1 MSVAIVSF
9 VSSADNLQFDRL
21 RSRGD
26 VVDNDEKAS
35 IAESATALSPSSHP
49 SLTAITPKS
58 SIKADAEETPDDFI
72 AGGVLCRV
80 IDKNNKKAGVLKA
93 TSISSSSTDYF
104 NVVMRSPGWSYQLG
118 TENIG
123 ALTVNIM
130 GDIMGEDHLIAA
142 MGHGWFWDDYRLKF
156 GSTTNNSNRPYALL
170 NFYLELIHNANWII
184 AADVDNKSKG
194 ESYAMRAYAYF
205 NLAQLYQQTYDG
217 NQDKPC
223 VPLYLSTDFS
233 AEFQRSKLATV
244 AEVYQQIDSDL
255 DAAISLLADYKA
267 LNYET
272 ENNTYVEHINYYIAN
287 GIKARVS
294 LVKHDFATAEL
305 AAAEALKMPGLTLAN
320 SVAEITPLNSI
331 RQPGILWGE
340 YISPEE
346 HANYASF
353 YSHMDA
359 DYSGHYAASAHKC
372 ISTGLYKLIPATDA
386 RRSSWWE
393 NGNSSRAYN
402 QIKYRGVYSENPQ
415 YDYIYMRAEEMILIM
430 AEAQCALGRYSDAR
444 TTITRLVEKRDSEYG
459 TTLSAM
465 TDSKEYN
472 SDTNASPATLMDYIL
487 LQRRIELWGENP
499 RIFDLQRL
507 HLGYNRNYSNSNHPI
522 KLEDKNTSAG
532 SELFIIPLPAENVW
546 AAFHAGNTPD
556 YLLSDN
562 ANVIPETVS
571 HNGVD
576 YVVTE
581 ILEGAYD
588 GLSASKVNVPK
599 TIDSIDKYAF
609 CGLSGVEEFTVD
621 ANNNNYTTSNGVLFS
636 KDGSQLIRYPDK
648 KADVTYSVPSTVKS
662 ISEYAFEG
670 AENLKQVILHE
681 GLENV
686 GGASFYNC
694 KQLESVNIPSSINI
708 INAAMFYGCER
719 LTSVDIPN
727 SITEIGRVAFYGCS
741 GLTSID
747 IPDSV
752 TLIGRNAFFNTVW
765 FDNQP
770 DGLVYAGLVAYQY
783 KGTMPSNTAINIKD
797 GTASISPF
805 CFSDC
810 SGLTSI
816 DIPNS
821 VTSIGMSAF
830 QSCSGLTSVTIPNSV
845 TSIGMSAFNGCSGLT
860 SIEISNSIAS
870 IESNTFTGCSGLT
883 SVTIPNSVT
892 SIGRAAFGNCTGLT
906 SMTIPN
912 SVTSIGDYAFYN
924 CSGLTDV
931 WNYSK
936 SPQAIADNTF
946 SVFNKLHVP
955 KSAVGAY
962 TATDVW
968 KNFEVIG
975 FDPYGETLTFDKDAP
990 THDAVVIGFD
1000 NSTPDVIIPETIT
1013 VDGVEYEVT
1022 GVADEAFRNCDNLKS
1037 VEIPATVREVGES
1050 AFRGCSSL
1058 ERVVLPDL
1066 SAPAATLKHLS
1077 TKAASTNLLI
1087 IGDYAF
1093 ADCSALNEVRNNSL
1107 APQAVNE
1114 TVFSGV
1120 DVSNCKLYV
1129 PEQSMNLY
1137 KEAAIWKDFI
1147 IEGFVGVEDIFIDRP
1162 SIEKTVVGYYD
1173 LRGIRH
1179 DEPVRGQINIVLF
1192 SDGTAKKVI
1201 VK

>member
-1 MSVAIVSF
+1 MSVAIVPF

-21 RSRGD
+21 CSRGD
-26 VVDNDEKAS
+26 VVNNDEKAS
-35 IAESATALSPSSHP
+35 IAESTTVLPSSSHP
-49 SLTAITPKS
+49 SLTAITPKAS
-58 SIKADAEETPDDFI
+58 VKADAEETPEDFI

-80 IDKNNKKAGVLKA
+80 IDKNNKKVGVLKA

-104 NVVMRSPGWSYQLG
+104 NTVMHSTGWSSSHSP
-118 TENIG
+118 ENIG

-130 GDIMGEDHLIAA
+130 GDLMGEDFLISKQ
-142 MGHGWFWDDYRLKF
+142 GHGWFWEDYRLQNV
-156 GSTTNNSNRPYALL
+156 GTTNNSDRPYALL
-170 NFYLELIHNANWII
+170 NFYLELINDANWII

-194 ESYAMRAYAYF
+194 ESYAIRAYAYF

-255 DAAISLLADYKA
+255 DTAISLLAEYKV

-287 GIKARVS
+287 GIKARVA

-346 HANYASF
+346 HTNYASF

-393 NGNSSRAYN
+393 NGNSTRRYN
-402 QIKYRGVYSENPQ
+402 QIKYRGVYGDNPQ

-430 AEAQCALGRYSDAR
+430 AEAQCALERYSDAR
-444 TTITRLVEKRDSEYG
+444 ATITRLVEKRDSEYG

-465 TDSKEYN
+465 TDCKEYN
-472 SDTNASPATLMDYIL
+472 SDTNASPVTLMDYIL

-499 RIFDLQRL
+499 RIYDLQRL

-522 KLEDKNTSAG
+522 KLVDKNTSAG

-546 AAFHAGNTPD
+546 AAFQAGNTPD
-556 YLLSDN
+556 YLFGDN

-571 HNGVD
+571 HNGAD
-576 YVVTE
+576 YTVTE

-588 GLSASKVNVPK
+588 GLSASRVNIPK
-599 TIDSIDKYAF
+599 TIDTIDNYAF

-621 ANNNNYTTSNGVLFS
+621 ANNSNYTTSNGVLFS

-648 KADVTYSVPSTVKS
+648 KADNTYSVPSTVKS

-670 AENLKQVILHE
+670 AEILKQVILHE
-681 GLENV
+681 RLENV

-727 SITEIGRVAFYGCS
+727 SVTVISAQAFIGCS
-741 GLTSID
+741 GLTSIE
-747 IPDSV
+747 IPESV
-752 TLIGRNAFFNTVW
+752 TEIGNGAFS
-765 FDNQP
+765 
-770 DGLVYAGLVAYQY
+770 Y
-783 KGTMPSNTAINIKD
+783 
-797 GTASISPF
+797 
-805 CFSDC
+805 C
-810 SGLTSI
+810 SSLTSI
-816 DIPNS
+816 KIPNS
-821 VTSIGMSAF
+821 ITSISAGTF
-830 QSCSGLTSVTIPNSV
+830 SNCTGLTSVTIPNSV
-845 TSIGMSAFNGCSGLT
+845 TSIGW
-860 SIEISNSIAS
+860 
-870 IESNTFTGCSGLT
+870 
-883 SVTIPNSVT
+883 
-892 SIGRAAFGNCTGLT
+892 AAFANCTGLT

-912 SVTSIGDYAFYN
+912 SVTTIDDYAFLF

-931 WNYSK
+931 WNYSQT
-936 SPQAIADNTF
+936 PQSIGNKTF
-946 SVFNKLHVP
+946 TVFNKLHVP

-962 TATDVW
+962 TAADVW

-1077 TKAASTNLLI
+1077 TKAASTNILI

-1120 DVSNCKLYV
+1120 NVSNCKLYV

-1147 IEGFVGVEDIFIDRP
+1147 IEGFVGVEDIFIDSP

-1179 DEPVRGQINIVLF
+1179 DEPVRGQINIVRF

-1201 VK
+1201 VR